1 MATQNKVAFDKYY
14 IALGDGATPTE
25 AFDRPCALAS
35 RTFTLT
41 GTPAETNL
49 LDCADESLPMW
60 TSRQIN
66 VQSGTISGEGTLD
79 PDDLETWRDF
89 ALNGEV
95 KNARIVVDL
104 AAASGGGYYQ
114 GPFVLTTF
122 ENVSSKENGTV
133 TFSLEM
139 QSAGAITWT
148 DAAS

>member
-1 MATQNKVAFDKYY
+1 MATQKKASFQQYY

-25 AFDRPCALAS
+25 AFTRPCALAS

-41 GTPAETNL
+41 GTPAEVNL

-60 TSRQIN
+60 TSREISIM
-66 VQSGTISGEGTLD
+66 SGTVAGEGTLD
-79 PDDLETWRDF
+79 PDDLETWREWMLS
-89 ALNGEV
+89 AEV
-95 KNARIVVDL
+95 KNARIMLDL
-104 AAASGGGYYQ
+104 PVADGGGYYE

-139 QSAGAITWT
+139 MSAGTITWT